1 MKENV
6 TMTSLYCLV
15 GKFWKKITFY
25 IVIKK

>member
-6 TMTSLYCLV
+6 IMTSFYCLV